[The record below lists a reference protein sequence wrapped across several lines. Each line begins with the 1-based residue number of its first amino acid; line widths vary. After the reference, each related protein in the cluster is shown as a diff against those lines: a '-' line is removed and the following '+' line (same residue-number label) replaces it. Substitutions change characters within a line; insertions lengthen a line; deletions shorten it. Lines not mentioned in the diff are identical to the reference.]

1 MILVLAMLAG
11 ACSAGPDPLAT
22 TETYPPDT
30 SAPAQTEV
38 TRITLPPSSGAVVE
52 AAVNPLTVRPIPI
65 ETLALMPLQV
75 LGSPFNGF
83 VVKESFEETNE
94 RVIDRLPDGRDEAAD
109 VDEFGRQTGYRS
121 VLGPTWSNANAVALD
136 TWVATFTSPQ
146 GASDYLRD
154 YAGDVLK
161 DRDAGHAAD
170 LRTDEARLF
179 DVEEVGEEA
188 IGLMLMQSVPTT
200 DDAYQETIV
209 GFRIGRILAFVSV
222 LRDGTADNRIVVLGV
237 AADLAA
243 RIIAALDGS
252 LEAPVVE
259 TPAELVSY
267 RFEYEQSLTQKF
279 TEAVETIPDDE
290 DDEGEE
296 PEPPPDGEEPPP
308 GGEQPPPDEGD
319 PPPEGGDPPRE
330 GGDPPPEEADPPPD
344 GGGETTTTTEPP
356 RKYVSRTVTTRVTA
370 TGVVKDDSMECTV
383 TYNTEG
389 SRAGTKYVVIDDK
402 AWVDKGGTLTEI
414 ERYTEPYAADLLYC
428 PGWSPSRSESGVRPS
443 TRPGRGVVEETA
455 EGGQLERFDLSAS
468 DLVSIG
474 LGGVDAGGIRVDRF
488 HVWTG
493 GDGPWVVRVDLQ
505 MRGSASAMERA
516 LGAGFR
522 AGGNVTIGLEFE
534 ATDFNDPTIRIADP
548 D

>member
-1 MILVLAMLAG
+1 MTRIRLILVLALLAG
-11 ACSAGPDPLAT
+11 ACSAGPDQLAT
-22 TETYPPDT
+22 TETYPPT
-30 SAPAQTEV
+30 TNAPAQTEV
-38 TRITLPPSSGAVVE
+38 TRITLPPSSGPLIE

-65 ETLALMPLQV
+65 DTLALMPLQA
-75 LGSPFNGF
+75 LHTPFTGF
-83 VVKESFEETNE
+83 AMTESFEETNE
-94 RVIDRLPDGRDEAAD
+94 RAIDRLPDGRDEAVD
-109 VDEFGRQTGYRS
+109 VDTFGRQTGYRS
-121 VLGPTWSNANAVALD
+121 VLRPTWSASGDTVAVD

-170 LRTDEARLF
+170 MRINEARLF

-188 IGLMLMQSVPTT
+188 IGLILQETVPTT
-200 DDAYQETIV
+200 DDELQETIV

-222 LRDGTADNRIVVLGV
+222 LQDSPADIRIVMLGV
-237 AADLAA
+237 ASDLAE
-243 RIIAALDGS
+243 RIIGALDGS
-252 LEAPVVE
+252 LEVPVVD

-267 RFEYEQSLTQKF
+267 RFDYEQALTQKF
-279 TEAVETIPDDE
+279 TEAVEAIPDDE

-296 PEPPPDGEEPPP
+296 PEPPPEDEEPPPEGEEPPP
-308 GGEQPPPDEGD
+308 DDGEPPPDEGAE
-319 PPPEGGDPPRE
+319 P
-330 GGDPPPEEADPPPD
+330 
-344 GGGETTTTTEPP
+344 TTTTEPP
-356 RKYVSRTVTTRVTA
+356 RQYVSRTLTTRVTA
-370 TGVVKDDSMECTV
+370 TGVVDGDSMECTV
-383 TYNTEG
+383 SYNTEG
-389 SRAGTKYVVIDDK
+389 SRTGNKYVVIDDE
-402 AWVDKGGTLTEI
+402 AWVLKGSSYTEI

-443 TRPGRGVVEETA
+443 TRPGRGILEETSD
-455 EGGQLERFDLSAS
+455 GGQIERFDLSAS

-493 GDGPWVVRVDLQ
+493 GEGPWVVRVDLQ

-522 AGGNVTIGLEFE
+522 AGGNVTIGLEFG
-534 ATDFNDPTIRIADP
+534 ASDFNDPTIRIGRP
-548 D
+548 G